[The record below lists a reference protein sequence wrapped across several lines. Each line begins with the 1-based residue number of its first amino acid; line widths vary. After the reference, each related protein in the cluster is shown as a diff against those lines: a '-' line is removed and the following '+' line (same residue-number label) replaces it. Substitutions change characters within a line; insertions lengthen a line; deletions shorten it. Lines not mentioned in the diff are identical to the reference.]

1 MKTIPAPTNGK
12 HVTRGTATTVGG
24 YAPAIAA
31 ALESRGIDSRA
42 MFAAAGFDHIP
53 VNSPVDRLPVPQIQ
67 RLYDAIAKVT
77 GDDTFGLDV
86 AQHMRATTLHA
97 LGYSLQASNNLRD
110 FGDRLS
116 RYIRFVSQSAT
127 VCLAEYEADVAIEGH
142 RTIER
147 IPYESTDAMCGFL
160 VRFISDLSGGRCR
173 PHRLQLPRPTPEDGG
188 KRHREFFQVPL
199 DFDWPFPAIRYE
211 RSVLGVTFNGASE
224 ELAQHNDQI
233 VMAYLAKLDR
243 ADVQTRVKALIIQNL
258 PSGEASKVSIAK
270 QLHMSPRTLQHKLAQ
285 RNTSFHDLVNETRR
299 ALACGYMENHA
310 LAVTEIAYLL
320 GFSDTS
326 NFSRAFKRWTGHSPS
341 AYRNAATG

>member
-1 MKTIPAPTNGK
+1 MKTTPASKANEP
-12 HVTRGTATTVGG
+12 VTSGTSSALGG

-42 MFAAAGFDHIP
+42 MFAAAGFDHVP

-67 RLYDAIAKVT
+67 RLYDAVADVT

-86 AQHMRATTLHA
+86 AEHMRATTLHA

-116 RYIRFVSQSAT
+116 RYMRFVSQSAK
-127 VCLAEYEADVAIEGH
+127 VHLAEHEADVAIEAH
-142 RTIER
+142 KTIAR
-147 IPYESTDAMCGFL
+147 IPDESTDAMCGFL

-173 PHRLQLPRPTPEDGG
+173 PHRLELPRPEPADGG
-188 KRHREFFQVPL
+188 KRHREFFQAPV
-199 DFDWPFPAIRYE
+199 DFDRPFPAIRYE
-211 RSVLGVTFNGASE
+211 RSMLGVTFDGASK

-233 VMAYLAKLDR
+233 VIAYLAKLDR
-243 ADVQTRVKALIIQNL
+243 ADIQDRVKALIIQDL
-258 PSGEASKVSIAK
+258 PSRKVSKVSIAK

-285 RNTSFHDLVNETRR
+285 CNASFYGLVNETRR
-299 ALACGYMENHA
+299 AIACGYMENHA

-326 NFSRAFKRWTGHSPS
+326 NFSRAFKRWTGLSPS
-341 AYRNAATG
+341 AYRSAAMS